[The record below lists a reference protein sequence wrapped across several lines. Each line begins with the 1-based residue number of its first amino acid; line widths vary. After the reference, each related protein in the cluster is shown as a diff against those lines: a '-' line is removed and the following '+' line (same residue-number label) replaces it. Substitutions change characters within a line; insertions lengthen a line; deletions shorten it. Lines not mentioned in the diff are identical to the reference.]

1 IMYAAAWA
9 VTLGLFASARNYGVA
24 VGLLTL
30 AGVFN
35 IAFSAMAQTLVQM
48 LAPPGARGRIVGL
61 FNTAVLG
68 LRAGS
73 GVTVGMLGAVIGI
86 HLSLAIGTAAVLA
99 SAAGLLAREA
109 RSVRTNPPR

>member
-1 IMYAAAWA
+1 
-9 VTLGLFASARNYGVA
+9 VA
-24 VGLLTL
+24 LLTL

-35 IAFSAMAQTLVQM
+35 IAFSSMAQTLVQM
-48 LAPPGARGRIVGL
+48 LAPPRARGRIVGL

-86 HLSLAIGTAAVLA
+86 HLSLGLGTAAVVA
-99 SAAGLLAREA
+99 TAVGLLAREA
-109 RSVRTNPPR
+109 RRRRANRPL